1 MVNKNEPHCSSPPN
15 PTFHKLGNWG
25 PDCNQS
31 LKSYSRLAAKLFIY
45 SIFGMVRLCC
55 NNKQHHIFSFSTQWK
70 FVWPFH
76 QVSTISRDSEGQ
88 LPSCSGSEVQA
99 ALVSWHTH
107 LDTCSCEFSDKEI
120 RHWGPHVSS
129 AMCQPRSI
137 GGGLLIA
144 GPSLPVQSGSRPV
157 GFSGYGSQAPE
168 RWLDSDGAWA
178 PCWLT
183 ACWVFPDQGPEPCLL
198 RWQAESLSASQS
210 ETPWFVAF

>member
-1 MVNKNEPHCSSPPN
+1 MVNKNEPHCSSHPN

-120 RHWGPHVSS
+120 RHWGPHASS
-129 AMCQPRSI
+129 AMCHPRNILSLEVTIHWQHHPQNPAQLQREVGSI
-137 GGGLLIA
+137 VLH
-144 GPSLPVQSGSRPV
+144 VSRK
-157 GFSGYGSQAPE
+157 GKRIRNIGDHCY
-168 RWLDSDGAWA
+168 
-178 PCWLT
+178 
-183 ACWVFPDQGPEPCLL
+183 
-198 RWQAESLSASQS
+198 
-210 ETPWFVAF
+210 